1 MENSKLLIVVSAIA
15 VIIGVTIAM
24 VVMSHNGKNEATP
37 TVPAKPAASIA
48 ASMPSVVGT
57 ATASDTVAELVK
69 QREALDAKIK
79 QAEAQTNALN
89 TAVETSKNY
98 VVEQTSNFFR
108 AQAYA
113 KGVKVAQS
121 FRVAATQHYLEEG
134 RWPASN
140 KAMGMPEPSSFAGGN
155 LRSVGI
161 DGSGRISVVFAAG
174 EGKTETIIQ
183 QGADNP
189 SGFMAWKCFSHDI
202 KEIAA
207 ILPNCV
213 YEAK

>member
-1 MENSKLLIVVSAIA
+1 MPSRRTALCACSSSGSSDSFSA
-15 VIIGVTIAM
+15 
-24 VVMSHNGKNEATP
+24 
-37 TVPAKPAASIA
+37 AKPA
-48 ASMPSVVGT
+48 PKGT
-57 ATASDTVAELVK
+57 ADSATELAK

-121 FRVAATQHYLEEG
+121 FRVAATQHYMDEG
-134 RWPASN
+134 KWPASN
-140 KAMGMPEPSSFAGGN
+140 KAMAMPEPTSFADGN